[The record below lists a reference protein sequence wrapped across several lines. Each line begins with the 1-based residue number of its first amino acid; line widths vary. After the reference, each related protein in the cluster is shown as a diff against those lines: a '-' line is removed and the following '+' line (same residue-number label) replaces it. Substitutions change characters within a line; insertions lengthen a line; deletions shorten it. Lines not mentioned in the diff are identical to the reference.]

1 MTRFPRRA
9 ACALALSLP
18 AMAIAQDDLALTIY
32 NGDSALVSD
41 QRTLSFTRGE
51 QSIQLPNVSSMIVA
65 PSVGFTAK
73 NVAIVEQNYD
83 FDLLSPQALMAKSV
97 GETVQLVTV
106 NPANGRETRRRVT
119 ILAVNGGVVIE
130 SEGRI
135 EVLRDDGMPTR
146 VIFDRVPPN
155 LRAEPTL
162 SVTVDSEEAGAR
174 EARVTYLTGGLSWR
188 ADYVADFDE
197 AEGVLNLQGW
207 ATINNRTETTF
218 SDARLK
224 LVAGDVA
231 TGQGGRGLGSQP
243 RYPRF
248 DEGRAGVR
256 QAGTQSGTQERIGDY
271 YLYPLDGRST
281 LASNQVKQI
290 GIVSADALPAAKRY
304 EFRMN
309 GFASSDQ
316 ARNVDVRIG
325 LSNAREL
332 GGDALPAGT
341 VRVYQRDRS
350 GQSLFVGED
359 RLGHTPAGSD
369 IALKTGEAFDITAQP
384 RVVSRTNVNRRTTD
398 VEMSVEVSN
407 ASAVPVTVAVRQDV
421 PSWGSE
427 VSVRGEDI
435 KSERLNAD
443 SFEWLVEV
451 PAEASETMTYTIRT
465 VRRRG

>member
-1 MTRFPRRA
+1 MPRFLLRA
-9 ACALALSLP
+9 VCPLAFSLP
-18 AMAIAQDDLALTIY
+18 IMAAAQEDLALTIY

-41 QRTLSFTRGE
+41 QRVLSFEAGE
-51 QSIQLPNVSSMIVA
+51 QAIQLPGVSSMIVA
-65 PSVGFTAK
+65 PSVGFQADGI
-73 NVAIVEQNYD
+73 NIVEQNYD
-83 FDLLSPQALMAKSV
+83 FDLLSPQALMEKSV

-106 NPANGRETRRRVT
+106 NPATGRETRRRVT

-135 EVLRDDGMPTR
+135 EVLRDDGIPTR

-174 EARVTYLTGGLSWR
+174 NARVTYLSGGLSWR

-197 AEGVLNLQGW
+197 AAGTLNLQGW
-207 ATINNRTETTF
+207 ATINNRTETSF
-218 SDARLK
+218 KDARLK

-231 TGQGGRGLGSQP
+231 TKQNERRFGRGPNFP
-243 RYPRF
+243 RPE
-248 DEGRAGVR
+248 EGRPGVR
-256 QAGTQSGTQERIGDY
+256 RAGTQSGSQERIGDY

-304 EFRMN
+304 EYRMN
-309 GFASSDQ
+309 GFDSAQQ
-316 ARNVDVRIG
+316 AENVDVRIA

-341 VRVYQRDRS
+341 VRVYQRDAS

-359 RLGHTPAGSD
+359 RLGHTPAGSA

-384 RVVSRTNVNRRTTD
+384 RVVSRATVNRWTTD
-398 VEMSVEVSN
+398 VAMVVEVAN
-407 ASAVPVTVAVRQDV
+407 ASPEPVVVAVRQDV
-421 PSWGSE
+421 FAWGEE
-427 VSVRGEDI
+427 VSVTNENLP
-435 KSERLNAD
+435 SERLNAD
-443 SFEWLVEV
+443 SFEWLVDV
-451 PAEASETMTYTIRT
+451 PAEGSRQLTFTVRTIR
-465 VRRRG
+465 RRD